1 MRIVFM
7 GTPVFAG
14 SALEAL
20 IAAGYEVC
28 AVFTQPDKPKNRG
41 KQVQMTPVKECA
53 LSHGIAVYQPQSL
66 RRGEDAQQ
74 TLSTLR
80 ELSPECI
87 VVAAYGQ
94 ILPKEVL
101 DLPKYGCINI
111 HASLLPRYR
120 GAAPIQRAI
129 QNGETET
136 GITTMYMAEGLDTGD
151 MIMKSVTPITPEMT
165 GSELHDILAA
175 QGAQLI
181 VKTLEA
187 LENGTAQRVP
197 QQGESC
203 YASMISKEELKLDFT
218 KPANVV
224 HDFIRAMSSAPC
236 AYTTLDGKRLKV
248 YGARLGGQAQ
258 GAAGTIADPARFAVV
273 CGDGRCVELC
283 DIQLEGAKRMPL
295 EAFLRGKK
303 LEKGAALG

>member
-7 GTPVFAG
+7 GTPVFAQT
-14 SALEAL
+14 ALEAL

-41 KQVQMTPVKECA
+41 KQVQTTPVKECA

-74 TLSTLR
+74 ALSALR

-136 GITTMYMAEGLDTGD
+136 GITTMYMAQGLDTGD
-151 MIMKSVTPITPEMT
+151 MIMKSVVPITPEMT

-181 VKTLEA
+181 VQTLKA

-218 KPANVV
+218 KPAEVV
-224 HDFIRAMSSAPC
+224 HNFIRAMSSAPC

-248 YGARLGGQAQ
+248 YGARLGAQAQ

>member
-7 GTPVFAG
+7 GTPVFAQ

-74 TLSTLR
+74 ALSTLR

-218 KPANVV
+218 KPAGVV

>member
-7 GTPVFAG
+7 GTPVFAS

-20 IAAGYEVC
+20 IASGYEVC

-41 KQVQMTPVKECA
+41 KQVQLTPVKECA

-74 TLSTLR
+74 ALSTLR

-236 AYTTLDGKRLKV
+236 AYTVLDGKRLKV

>member
-74 TLSTLR
+74 ALSTLR

>member
-7 GTPVFAG
+7 GTPVFAQ

-74 TLSTLR
+74 ALSTLR

-218 KPANVV
+218 KPAGVV
-224 HDFIRAMSSAPC
+224 HNFIRAMSSAPC

>member
-7 GTPVFAG
+7 GTPVFAQT
-14 SALEAL
+14 ALEAL

-74 TLSTLR
+74 ALSALR

-136 GITTMYMAEGLDTGD
+136 GITTMYMAQGLDTGD
-151 MIMKSVTPITPEMT
+151 MIMKSVATITPEMT

-181 VKTLEA
+181 VQTLEA

-218 KPANVV
+218 KPAEVV
-224 HDFIRAMSSAPC
+224 HNFIRAMSSAPC

-248 YGARLGGQAQ
+248 YGARLGAQAQ

-303 LEKGAALG
+303 LQKGAALG

>member
-7 GTPVFAG
+7 GTPVFAQT
-14 SALEAL
+14 ALEAL

-41 KQVQMTPVKECA
+41 KQVQTTPVKECA

-74 TLSTLR
+74 ALSALR

-136 GITTMYMAEGLDTGD
+136 GITTMYMAQGLDTGD
-151 MIMKSVTPITPEMT
+151 MIMKSVVPITPEMT
-165 GSELHDILAA
+165 GSELHDILAE

-181 VKTLEA
+181 VQTLEA

-218 KPANVV
+218 KPAEVV
-224 HDFIRAMSSAPC
+224 HNFIRAMSSAPC

-248 YGARLGGQAQ
+248 YGARLGAQAQ

>member
-7 GTPVFAG
+7 GTPVFAQT
-14 SALEAL
+14 ALEAL

-41 KQVQMTPVKECA
+41 KQVQTTPVKECA

-74 TLSTLR
+74 ALSALR

-94 ILPKEVL
+94 ILPKDVL

-136 GITTMYMAEGLDTGD
+136 GITTMYMAQGLDTGD
-151 MIMKSVTPITPEMT
+151 MIMKSVVPITPEMT

-181 VKTLEA
+181 VQTLEA

-218 KPANVV
+218 KPAEVV
-224 HDFIRAMSSAPC
+224 HNFIRAMSSAPC

-248 YGARLGGQAQ
+248 YGARLGAQAQ

>member
-7 GTPVFAG
+7 GTPVFAQ

-20 IAAGYEVC
+20 IASGYEVC

-74 TLSTLR
+74 ALSTLR

-218 KPANVV
+218 KPAGVV
-224 HDFIRAMSSAPC
+224 HNFIRAMSSAPC

>member
-74 TLSTLR
+74 ALSTLR

-236 AYTTLDGKRLKV
+236 AYTVLDGKRLKV